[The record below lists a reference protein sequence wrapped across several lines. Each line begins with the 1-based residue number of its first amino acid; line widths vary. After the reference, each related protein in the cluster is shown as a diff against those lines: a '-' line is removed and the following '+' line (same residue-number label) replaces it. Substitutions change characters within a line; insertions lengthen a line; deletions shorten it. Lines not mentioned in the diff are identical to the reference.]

1 MIFMDNHDE
10 KSESSPT
17 AKRLQRGIARGAVG
31 IRPKKASVK
40 TPIKIKTTFFKQ
52 ASDTFESRDTPF
64 KSKLIIENEDFLE
77 TDGYASSAKSS
88 KDATPDSNIDEFQGF
103 QSLSLTEDVHDENI
117 TRLISGAA
125 ISDSDNES
133 GGEVIRK
140 SEHSSEG
147 LSSESSVQKGRI
159 SNDEVYVRAEV
170 DYKAGHL
177 LLAVS
182 RLRPDTY
189 LGRQQGAHIT
199 AYAVFVT
206 SILESVDEQSIHE
219 IPGLLAAIA
228 KKFIPEERWQ
238 KLDETIQAMLIGV
251 PEHFTNKS
259 RKKMTKDLRD
269 KHVAEEN
276 VKVIK
281 TALKVQQAT
290 FLAQLISVIS
300 QEVLEGINQ
309 NRHRLYQRPKKKTKQ
324 DLGREGAKIRKT
336 LQSLRAIQHLIKWK
350 QSDKAATVI
359 PEALKKGGVRQGI
372 KVFLGK
378 DKPSTKDVNAFIQAV
393 KTDRVGQEKLQDI
406 SKIIGRLVF
415 DLFDLDYHEYKVSLI
430 LQGTTNKAARSR
442 LEQLLITRSEEEA
455 IQDFLKEQQTNSV
468 PELDFEDI
476 EKKIIRNSI
485 AIVLQ
490 HFDIV
495 MRYAFSNLNSLPIE
509 LKRTICTEFLS
520 HMQQHM
526 HWPETTIQ
534 SMVSDVIEEWLDTRE
549 NDADVM
555 IFGTRK

>member
-1 MIFMDNHDE
+1 MDNHDK
-10 KSESSPT
+10 KSELSPT
-17 AKRLQRGIARGAVG
+17 EQRLKKSIARGAVG
-31 IRPKKASVK
+31 VRAKKNPHK
-40 TPIKIKTTFFKQ
+40 TPVKIRATFFKQ
-52 ASDTFESRDTPF
+52 ESGILQEHETPF
-64 KSKLIIENEDFLE
+64 KPRLTIENEDYVNA
-77 TDGYASSAKSS
+77 DVYASSAKS
-88 KDATPDSNIDEFQGF
+88 TPDSNVSELEGF
-103 QSLSLTEDVHDENI
+103 QSLSLQGSEHDENI
-117 TRLISGAA
+117 SRLVSGAT

-133 GGEVIRK
+133 GGEIVRK
-140 SEHSSEG
+140 SDHSSEG
-147 LSSESSVQKGRI
+147 LSSESSVQRGAV
-159 SNDEVYVRAEV
+159 SHDEVYVRAQV
-170 DYKAGHL
+170 DYRTGHI

-228 KKFIPEERWQ
+228 KKFIPEDRWQ
-238 KLDETIQAMLIGV
+238 LLDEKIQTMLRGV
-251 PEHFTNKS
+251 PKHFINKN

-269 KHVAEEN
+269 KYVEEEN

-281 TALKVQQAT
+281 TAFKVQQAT
-290 FLAQLISVIS
+290 FLAQLIGIMS

-324 DLGREGAKIRKT
+324 DLGREGARIRQT

-350 QSDKAATVI
+350 QSDKAATAI
-359 PEALKKGGVRQGI
+359 PEVLKKGVLYQGI
-372 KVFLGK
+372 KVFLGEGK
-378 DKPSTKDVNAFIQAV
+378 HNSKEVNAFMQSV
-393 KTDRVGQEKLQDI
+393 KSDKVSQERQQDI
-406 SKIIGRLVF
+406 SKTIGRLVF
-415 DLFDLDYHEYKVSLI
+415 DLFDLDYHEYKASLI
-430 LQGTTNKAARSR
+430 LQSTVNKTTRRR
-442 LEQLLITRSEEEA
+442 LEQLLSTRSEAEA

-476 EKKIIRNSI
+476 ERKIIRNSM

-495 MRYAFSNLNSLPIE
+495 MGHAFSSLNSLPIE
-509 LKRTICTEFLS
+509 LRRTICTEFLN
-520 HMQQHM
+520 HMQHHM

-534 SMVSDVIEEWLDTRE
+534 SMASDVIEEWLDNRE
-549 NDADVM
+549 DEADVM
-555 IFGTRK
+555 SFGAIK

>member
-1 MIFMDNHDE
+1 MDNHDK
-10 KSESSPT
+10 KSELSPT
-17 AKRLQRGIARGAVG
+17 EQRLKKSIARGAVG
-31 IRPKKASVK
+31 VRAKKNPHK
-40 TPIKIKTTFFKQ
+40 TPVKIRATFFKQ
-52 ASDTFESRDTPF
+52 ESGILQEHETPF
-64 KSKLIIENEDFLE
+64 KPRLTIENEDYVNA
-77 TDGYASSAKSS
+77 DVYASSAKS
-88 KDATPDSNIDEFQGF
+88 TPDSNVSELEGF
-103 QSLSLTEDVHDENI
+103 QSLSLQGSEHDENI
-117 TRLISGAA
+117 SRLVSGAT

-133 GGEVIRK
+133 GGEIVRK
-140 SEHSSEG
+140 SDHSSEG
-147 LSSESSVQKGRI
+147 LSSESSVQRGAV
-159 SNDEVYVRAEV
+159 SHDEVYVRAQV
-170 DYKAGHL
+170 DYRTGHI

-228 KKFIPEERWQ
+228 KKFIPEDRWQ
-238 KLDETIQAMLIGV
+238 LLDEKIQTMLRGV
-251 PEHFTNKS
+251 PKHFINKN

-269 KHVAEEN
+269 KYVEEEN

-281 TALKVQQAT
+281 TAFKVQQAT
-290 FLAQLISVIS
+290 FLAQLIGIMS

-324 DLGREGAKIRKT
+324 DLGREGARIRQT

-350 QSDKAATVI
+350 QSDKAATAI
-359 PEALKKGGVRQGI
+359 PEVLKKGVLYQGI
-372 KVFLGK
+372 KVFLGEGK
-378 DKPSTKDVNAFIQAV
+378 HNSKEVNAFMQSV
-393 KTDRVGQEKLQDI
+393 KSDKVSQERQQDI
-406 SKIIGRLVF
+406 SKTIGRLVF
-415 DLFDLDYHEYKVSLI
+415 DLFDLDYHEYKASLI
-430 LQGTTNKAARSR
+430 LQSTVNKTTRSR
-442 LEQLLITRSEEEA
+442 LEQLLSTRSEAEA

-476 EKKIIRNSI
+476 ERKIIRNSM

-495 MRYAFSNLNSLPIE
+495 MGHAFSSLNSLPIE
-509 LKRTICTEFLS
+509 LRRTICTEFLN
-520 HMQQHM
+520 HMQHHM

-534 SMVSDVIEEWLDTRE
+534 SMASDVIEEWLDNRE
-549 NDADVM
+549 DEADVM
-555 IFGTRK
+555 SFGAIK

>member
-1 MIFMDNHDE
+1 MDNHDK
-10 KSESSPT
+10 KSELSPT
-17 AKRLQRGIARGAVG
+17 EQRLKKSIARGAVG
-31 IRPKKASVK
+31 VRAKKNPHK
-40 TPIKIKTTFFKQ
+40 TPVKIRATFFKQ
-52 ASDTFESRDTPF
+52 ESGILQEHETPF
-64 KSKLIIENEDFLE
+64 KPRLTIENEDYVNA
-77 TDGYASSAKSS
+77 DVYASSAKS
-88 KDATPDSNIDEFQGF
+88 APDSNVSELEGF
-103 QSLSLTEDVHDENI
+103 QSLSLQGSEHDENI
-117 TRLISGAA
+117 SRLVSGAT

-133 GGEVIRK
+133 GGEIVRK
-140 SEHSSEG
+140 SDHSSEG
-147 LSSESSVQKGRI
+147 LSSESSVQRGAV
-159 SNDEVYVRAEV
+159 SHDEVYVRAQV
-170 DYKAGHL
+170 DYRTGHI

-228 KKFIPEERWQ
+228 KKFIPEDRWQ
-238 KLDETIQAMLIGV
+238 LLDEKIQTMLRGV
-251 PEHFTNKS
+251 PKHFINKN

-269 KHVAEEN
+269 KYVEEEN

-281 TALKVQQAT
+281 TAFKVQQAT
-290 FLAQLISVIS
+290 FLAQLIGIMS

-324 DLGREGAKIRKT
+324 DLGREGARIRQT

-350 QSDKAATVI
+350 QSDKAATAI
-359 PEALKKGGVRQGI
+359 PEVLKKGVLYQGI
-372 KVFLGK
+372 KVFLGEGK
-378 DKPSTKDVNAFIQAV
+378 HNSKEVNAFMQSV
-393 KTDRVGQEKLQDI
+393 KSDKVSQERQQDI
-406 SKIIGRLVF
+406 SKTIGRLVF
-415 DLFDLDYHEYKVSLI
+415 DLFDLDYHEYKASLI
-430 LQGTTNKAARSR
+430 LQSTVNKTTRSR
-442 LEQLLITRSEEEA
+442 LEQLLSTRSEAEA

-476 EKKIIRNSI
+476 ERKIIRNSM

-495 MRYAFSNLNSLPIE
+495 MGHAFSSLNSLPIE
-509 LKRTICTEFLS
+509 LRRTICTEFLN
-520 HMQQHM
+520 HMQHHM

-534 SMVSDVIEEWLDTRE
+534 SMASDVIEEWLDNRE
-549 NDADVM
+549 DEADVM
-555 IFGTRK
+555 SFGAIK

>member
-1 MIFMDNHDE
+1 MDNHVK
-10 KSESSPT
+10 KSELSPT
-17 AKRLQRGIARGAVG
+17 EKRLKKSIARGAVG
-31 IRPKKASVK
+31 VRTKKHPLKTAVKIRP
-40 TPIKIKTTFFKQ
+40 TFFKQ
-52 ASDTFESRDTPF
+52 ESEISAERETPF
-64 KSKLIIENEDFLE
+64 KSELSIENEDFV
-77 TDGYASSAKSS
+77 DIDVYASSAKS
-88 KDATPDSNIDEFQGF
+88 TLDSNVSELEGF
-103 QSLSLTEDVHDENI
+103 QSLSLQGSEHDENI
-117 TRLISGAA
+117 SRLVSVAT

-133 GGEVIRK
+133 GGEIVRK
-140 SEHSSEG
+140 SDHSSEG
-147 LSSESSVQKGRI
+147 LSSESSVQRGAV
-159 SNDEVYVRAEV
+159 SHDEVYVRAQV
-170 DYKAGHL
+170 DYRTGHI

-228 KKFIPEERWQ
+228 KKFIPEDRWQ
-238 KLDETIQAMLIGV
+238 LLDEKIQTMLRGV
-251 PEHFTNKS
+251 PKHFINKN

-269 KHVAEEN
+269 KYVEEEN

-281 TALKVQQAT
+281 TAFKVQQAT
-290 FLAQLISVIS
+290 FLAQLIGIMS

-324 DLGREGAKIRKT
+324 DLGREGARIRQT

-350 QSDKAATVI
+350 QSDKAATAI
-359 PEALKKGGVRQGI
+359 PEVLKKGVLYQGI
-372 KVFLGK
+372 KVFLGEGK
-378 DKPSTKDVNAFIQAV
+378 HNSKEVNAFMQSV
-393 KTDRVGQEKLQDI
+393 KSDKVSQERQQDI
-406 SKIIGRLVF
+406 SKTIGRLVF
-415 DLFDLDYHEYKVSLI
+415 DLFDLDYHEYKASLI
-430 LQGTTNKAARSR
+430 LQSTVNKTTRSR
-442 LEQLLITRSEEEA
+442 LEQLLSTRSEAEA

-476 EKKIIRNSI
+476 ERKIIRNSM

-495 MRYAFSNLNSLPIE
+495 MGHAFSSLNSLPIE
-509 LKRTICTEFLS
+509 LRRTICTEFLN
-520 HMQQHM
+520 HMQHHM

-534 SMVSDVIEEWLDTRE
+534 SMASDVIEEWLDTRE
-549 NDADVM
+549 DEADV
-555 IFGTRK
+555 RVLEL